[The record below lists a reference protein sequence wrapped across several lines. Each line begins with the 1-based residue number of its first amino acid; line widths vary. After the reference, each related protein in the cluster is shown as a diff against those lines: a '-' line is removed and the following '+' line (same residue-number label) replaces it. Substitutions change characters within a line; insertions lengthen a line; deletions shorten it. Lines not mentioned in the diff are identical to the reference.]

1 ASRPFCSPT
10 AAMPF
15 CSARR
20 IGWGSPPK
28 ARSRTPAGW
37 MIRRQGGCSSPTA
50 SAYLPLAPVRRR
62 SLQPFLK
69 RLSPVKAPV
78 SSRQPSP
85 DTSRSTHS
93 MIVLEQASDFVGHVG
108 KEIGV
113 SEWITIDQ
121 EMIDT
126 FARLTGDDQWIHV
139 DVERARTEL
148 PEGRT
153 IAHGYLVISMLP
165 RLSRSIYRVT
175 RRSRG
180 INYGSNRVRFLSPVL
195 SGSRIRARQKLLDAT
210 RISGAT
216 RITMESTIEIEGFGK
231 PALVAETV
239 AIIYDAAS

>member
-1 ASRPFCSPT
+1 
-10 AAMPF
+10 
-15 CSARR
+15 
-20 IGWGSPPK
+20 
-28 ARSRTPAGW
+28 
-37 MIRRQGGCSSPTA
+37 
-50 SAYLPLAPVRRR
+50 
-62 SLQPFLK
+62 
-69 RLSPVKAPV
+69 
-78 SSRQPSP
+78 
-85 DTSRSTHS
+85 
-93 MIVLEQASDFVGHVG
+93 MIVLEQASDFVGYVG

-139 DVERARTEL
+139 DVERARAEL